1 MTINL
6 LIIFIV
12 CNILN
17 VIFNTVKSICTIKG
31 SKLVAS
37 LANAITYGF
46 YTYIIILTTCE
57 LPLLAKCLIVGA
69 CNFIGV
75 YIVKLLEEKARKDKL
90 WRIEFTVKD
99 NFKDVREALLDS
111 NMQFFY
117 NIVGRHTVFTVF
129 CAKKQDTDKVTNII
143 KQYNG
148 KYFITENIADI

>member
-17 VIFNTVKSICTIKG
+17 VIFNTVKSICTIRG
-31 SKLVAS
+31 GKLVAS
-37 LANAITYGF
+37 LANAI
-46 YTYIIILTTCE
+46 TYIIILTTCE

-75 YIVKLLEEKARKDKL
+75 YIVKLIEEKARKDRL

-99 NFKDVREALLDS
+99 SFKDVRDALID
-111 NMQFFY
+111 NKMQFFY
-117 NIVGRHTVFTVF
+117 NVVGRHTVFTVF
-129 CAKKQDTDKVTNII
+129 CAKKQDTDKVTDII

-148 KYFITENIADI
+148 KYFISENIADI